1 MIVLD
6 TAVLVYARGG
16 EHPLR
21 SPCRRLLDAH
31 ARGAVDA
38 TTTIEVIQ
46 EFLHV
51 HARRRDRPTVVTAA
65 RELTASF
72 RLLTAQ
78 PADLER
84 SLDLFVG
91 HPHLGAFDAVLA
103 AVALNRAAEALVS
116 PDRAFGEVEGLRW
129 VDPGGPELD
138 ALLA

>member
-1 MIVLD
+1 VIVLD
-6 TAVLVYARGG
+6 TAILVLAVGDD
-16 EHPLR
+16 HPLR
-21 SPCRRLLDAH
+21 DPARRILEAH
-31 ARGAVDA
+31 QSGRIEC
-38 TTTIEVIQ
+38 TTTVEVIQ

-51 HARRRDRPTVVTAA
+51 RSRRRQRADAADLARRYGLAFDLVASRPEDLDRA
-65 RELTASF
+65 
-72 RLLTAQ
+72 
-78 PADLER
+78 LE
-84 SLDLFVG
+84 LFVR